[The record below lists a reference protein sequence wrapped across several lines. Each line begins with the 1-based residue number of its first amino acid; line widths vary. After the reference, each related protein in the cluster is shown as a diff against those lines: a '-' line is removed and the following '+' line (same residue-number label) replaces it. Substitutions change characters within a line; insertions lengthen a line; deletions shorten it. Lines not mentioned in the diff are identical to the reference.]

1 MPQIWGKF
9 DGIDLNDKRLSEF
22 DDFTIIFGADEF
34 KARKVDPKDRK
45 VQIFIFDNEVE
56 YYVALRKGFVRVV
69 NVTDASEFNM
79 DSMIEFLNQSYERY
93 QAIARFTQMRIMTA
107 YLQDQKVS
115 IDKFEKLV
123 SAVYYKDT
131 KALGE
136 LIAVGVFDLLKNVH
150 ILQDAMKMAMSFSSI
165 MELEQAYL
173 GVRKKYTEIQDELIS
188 VYSELQKLRESQV
201 VSQML
206 ETSKEPQTSSVSLS
220 EELNDGAKV
229 NSAGEIDSSEE
240 TQLFLKKP
248 KTYGSGKVQNN
259 PNKNSSK
266 SAESSSRGVSISFDD
281 SHSDFE
287 SQSNGDSPELP
298 QRSGNTLH
306 KYTDAEFSMYE
317 EAYKDALKSLTEARS
332 VISEKDE
339 EMLNLNARI
348 QELVDEKSSIEGAL
362 KVAEQKNAGLQSQI
376 ESMSK
381 SVSEEKHN
389 YDIKISSLTALLEQ
403 KRKEEE
409 SKSMEMTKHI
419 TTLSQD
425 LMSMGQDK
433 ANLENRIK
441 ALEAELNENRL
452 KLASASSDLAAAK
465 EAYDNQSE
473 DYKKV
478 AEQIVR
484 ARALIKDYQTR
495 EDAVNKDLVI
505 KKLREELQLATGSS
519 INPEAISRQLP
530 IISSDKM
537 VLQCDKIVVFRE
549 IKPAVYLNT
558 LASNLNDVCST
569 KLTFE
574 RNKSFIIIIFDLMTD
589 QFRVF
594 KYKKHKFAINSLP
607 DLADNGNMIAVTNKI
622 DMEFFRTVMKLYSF
636 DYIFIFDRFGLVQ
649 PIVSHPKAFDFYLI
663 DSTTDVTDF
672 KLDRNK
678 CLIYGKSD
686 MLQFRGSIMPDGN
699 LFDKDEE
706 GRAFKMHQ
714 SRLIASL
721 LADLKII

>member
-1 MPQIWGKF
+1 MPQIWGRF
-9 DGIDLNDKRLSEF
+9 DGLDVSDERLKNFDNFEIVFGHSEL
-22 DDFTIIFGADEF
+22 
-34 KARKVDPKDRK
+34 KLHKLDPKSRSI
-45 VQIFIFDNEVE
+45 QIFIFNNEIE
-56 YYVALRKGFVRVV
+56 YYTALRKGFIRVV
-69 NVTDASEFNM
+69 NITDLSKFDMN
-79 DSMIEFLNQSYERY
+79 SVIEYLSQTYERY
-93 QAIARFTQMRIMTA
+93 QAISRFTQMRIMTA

-115 IDKFEKLV
+115 LDKIEKLI
-123 SAVYYKDT
+123 SAVYYKDA

-136 LIAVGVFDLLKNVH
+136 IIAAGVFDLLKNVH
-150 ILQDAMKMAMSFSSI
+150 VLQDAMKMAMSFENI
-165 MELEQAYL
+165 MDLEQAYIS
-173 GVRKKYTEIQDELIS
+173 VQKKYTEVQDELIG
-188 VYSELQKLRESQV
+188 VYTELQDLKKMHTELVESV
-201 VSQML
+201 KNAPAGANNTKVG
-206 ETSKEPQTSSVSLS
+206 SSVSDSADTHNNSTS
-220 EELNDGAKV
+220 E
-229 NSAGEIDSSEE
+229 
-240 TQLFLKKP
+240 TTHLFSGKA
-248 KTYGSGKVQNN
+248 KTYGSVKL
-259 PNKNSSK
+259 NK
-266 SAESSSRGVSISFDD
+266 EHDD
-281 SHSDFE
+281 SEEFKSPATKG
-287 SQSNGDSPELP
+287 SQPDNIV
-298 QRSGNTLH
+298 GNTLH

-317 EAYKDALKSLTEARS
+317 EAYKDALKSLTEARK
-332 VISEKDE
+332 VISDKDE
-339 EMLNLNARI
+339 EMLQLKKSI
-348 QELVDEKSSIEGAL
+348 QDLIDEKASIEGAL
-362 KVAEQKNAGLQSQI
+362 KVAEQKNVGLQSQI

-381 SVSEEKHN
+381 SVSEEKHS
-389 YDIKISSLTALLEQ
+389 YEIKISSLNALLEQ

-419 TTLSQD
+419 TSLSQD
-425 LMSMGQDK
+425 LMNMGKEK
-433 ANLENRIK
+433 ADLETKIK
-441 ALEAELNENRL
+441 SLEASLHESEL
-452 KLASASSDLAAAK
+452 KLASASSDLNAAK
-465 EAYDNQSE
+465 EAYETQSE
-473 DYKKV
+473 DYKRV
-478 AEQIVR
+478 AEQVVR
-484 ARALIKDYQTR
+484 ARNLIKEYQTR

-519 INPEAISRQLP
+519 INPEAISKQLP

-537 VLQCDKIVVFRE
+537 VLQCEKIVVFRE
-549 IKPAVYLNT
+549 IKPAIYLNT
-558 LASNLNDVCST
+558 LAANLNDVCST

-594 KYKKHKFAINSLP
+594 KYKKHKFAINALP

-678 CLIYGKSD
+678 SLIYGKSEI
-686 MLQFRGSIMPDGN
+686 LQFRGSIMPDGN